1 MSGGRAPDFALAVY
15 GGAFDP
21 PHPGHESVIRRA
33 LLCAERVALVPS
45 HRHAFGKRMGDFELR
60 CRWLA
65 RLARRIDPRRVYC
78 EPIEAGLMPDRPAV
92 YSIDLLEALAARSGL
107 ASPRIALLIGADNEA
122 GCRASNAPP
131 GVLALRPAGG
141 GGAAAAA
148 QPMIRQRL
156 REGLAVPEA
165 WCLPEVKD
173 ELHCYGGERQAG

>member
-107 ASPRIALLIGADNEA
+107 ASPRIALLIGADN
-122 GCRASNAPP
+122 GRSCRASNAPP
-131 GVLALRPAGG
+131 NCAG
-141 GGAAAAA
+141 AS
-148 QPMIRQRL
+148 
-156 REGLAVPEA
+156 
-165 WCLPEVKD
+165 
-173 ELHCYGGERQAG
+173 AGWWRRSGCRCTAR

>member
-122 GCRASNAPP
+122 ELPRFERAAELCWRFGRLVAEERLPLHSS
-131 GVLALRPAGG
+131 
-141 GGAAAAA
+141 
-148 QPMIRQRL
+148 MIRQRL
-156 REGLAVPEA
+156 REGLAVP
-165 WCLPEVKD
+165 
-173 ELHCYGGERQAG
+173 RAGACRK